1 MVSTAPAMKTHLAA
15 LLFAAFTASALAQ
28 GGALTP
34 PGAPA
39 PTMRSLQEIWDK
51 VSALESLAQSQQTQ
65 ITQLQ
70 SLNTMLTQQNV
81 MVQTQN
87 NQMLQNAGLPLQW
100 NTALVNETPP
110 GVGSASSLAFLP
122 DGTPVVA
129 SVTLNGLNLILET
142 LNGAEWQ
149 SEVITTGTG
158 LTLPSLVIDPAG
170 QPVVAFSDNVNGLR
184 IARKTGGTWTL
195 SSVDASGIA
204 AKAAYD
210 PAGRLRIGYFVV
222 GAPSMVKLATLTG
235 VNWSFETLSSDV
247 GITLACSLAITPTGH
262 PAVAYFDQVNGD
274 MKYTVFNGTSWSTT
288 TVDADS
294 TALTVRLRFSPT
306 TGHAALA
313 YDATDL
319 QGIRYASSDGSTWTV
334 SLVGVNGGMDF
345 VFNPLGRPVIASGGT
360 SLRVATFNGTA
371 FETKVVDGTTST
383 GTLLSAA
390 LGADH
395 LPAISYYDS
404 TGQSLRFA
412 RPGFV
417 GGN

>member
-1 MVSTAPAMKTHLAA
+1 MDSTAPSMKTQLAA
-15 LLFAAFTASALAQ
+15 LLLVSFTASALAQ

-51 VSALESLAQSQQTQ
+51 VSTLEALAQSQQTQ

-70 SLNTMLTQQNV
+70 SLNTTLTQQNV

-100 NTALVNETPP
+100 NTALLDETPS

-129 SVTLNGLNLILET
+129 CVTQNGLNLILET
-142 LNGAEWQ
+142 LNGAAWQ

-158 LTLPSLVIDPAG
+158 LALPSLVFDPAG
-170 QPVVAFSDNVNGLR
+170 QPVVAFSDSVNGVR
-184 IARKTGGTWTL
+184 VARKTGGTWSFT
-195 SSVDASGIA
+195 SVDASGVA

-210 PAGRLRIGYFVV
+210 PAGRLRIGYVV
-222 GAPSMVKLATLTG
+222 PGAPSVVKLATLTG
-235 VNWSFETLSSDV
+235 VIWSFETVASDV
-247 GITLACSLAITPTGH
+247 GITLATSLAITPAGH
-262 PAVAYFDQVNGD
+262 PAMAYLDQVNGD

-294 TALTVRLRFSPT
+294 TALSVRLRFSPT
-306 TGHAALA
+306 TGHAALV

-334 SLVGVNGGMDF
+334 SLVGMSGGPDF
-345 VFNPLGRPVIASGGT
+345 VFNPLGRPVIASGGST
-360 SLRVATFNGTA
+360 LRVATFNGTA
-371 FETKVVDGTTST
+371 FEIKVVDGTTST
-383 GTLLSAA
+383 GTVLSAA

-404 TGQSLRFA
+404 AGQRLRFA